1 MIGGE
6 VPYDHILKYYK
17 EPSRDNV
24 ILLLMRG
31 KKLFEARIEAKR
43 ILMLLIMWKDMDIQ
57 HILEKHNHNY
67 SPDD

>member
-24 ILLLMRG
+24 ILLLMRC

-57 HILEKHNHNY
+57 HILERRNHNY
-67 SPDD
+67 SQDD